1 MEIRYRKDWGTDLL
15 VDDKTGGKMR
25 NMVIKGIKRAL
36 ILLAVF
42 VITLLTIRVHDTQRG
57 PPLAR
62 WHTYVPRELRATELD
77 AADWSQYLAEDDR
90 IFPGLQP
97 FIRAGARQGPRRSR
111 GAAAWIDRLALQP
124 TSHRTGLP
132 WPWLCRNRDQAARA
146 RHRSSRPH
154 RHRCM
159 MV

>member
-42 VITLLTIRVHDTQRG
+42 AITLVTIRMYDTQRG

-77 AADWSQYLAEDDR
+77 AADWSQYLAEEPTIFETLRTEVTQKLDPDDR
-90 IFPGLQP
+90 IPLNRYFEG
-97 FIRAGARQGPRRSR
+97 GPVYPAHFFQDFNRSYVLEPDR
-111 GAAAWIDRLALQP
+111 VPVAANV
-124 TSHRTGLP
+124 TSHGSAVPVALS
-132 WPWLCRNRDQAARA
+132 Q
-146 RHRSSRPH
+146 S
-154 RHRCM
+154 
-159 MV
+159 